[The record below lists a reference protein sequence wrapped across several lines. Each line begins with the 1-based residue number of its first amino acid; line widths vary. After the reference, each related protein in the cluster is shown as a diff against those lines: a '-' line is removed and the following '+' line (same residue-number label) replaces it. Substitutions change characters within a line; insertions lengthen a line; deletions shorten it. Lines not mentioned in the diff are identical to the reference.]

1 MNMLQPNILVLK
13 EGTENRQGKEQIV
26 SNINACQAIV
36 EVVKTTLGPR
46 GMDKMILDENSTTI
60 SNDGATIIKLLNIEH
75 PAAKSLADVAMSQ
88 DNEVGD
94 GTTSVM
100 IFAGELLKE
109 AKQFIEDGMSP
120 QVIIN
125 GYWNALQSAR
135 EKLAECAIKIDE
147 KSQSE
152 KRKLLKC
159 CAETSMNSK
168 LIANYKEF
176 FSEMIVNAVEK
187 LDDYLDKDLI
197 GIKHVTG
204 GSITDSFLV
213 DGVAFKKTF
222 SYAGFEQQPEKF
234 ENPKIIILNVEL
246 ELKAEKDNAEVRIE
260 KPEEY
265 QNIVDAEWKIILNK
279 LENIYNSKAQV
290 VLSKLP
296 IGDIATQYF
305 ADRGIFC
312 AGRVPAE
319 DIVRVSKA
327 TGAMLLQTCN
337 DINEKALGTCGLFE
351 EKQIGAERYNLFS
364 NCPKSKTA
372 TIILRGGA
380 QQFIEETE
388 RSINDAVMVV
398 RRATKATSI
407 VPGGGAIEMELSKH
421 VRKFGMGI
429 NGKEQIVVL
438 GFARAL
444 ECIPRTLAA
453 NSGLDA
459 VEIVNKLRQK
469 HDDKDNEI
477 NNFGVNCF
485 EGGIVDTYSQF
496 VWEPTMLK
504 DNILNSA
511 TEAAC
516 SIISVDQTVKNPKSE
531 QAQQDEK
538 KRALQR
544 ANKLKAAKQ
553 RNQPKK

>member
-1 MNMLQPNILVLK
+1 MNMLNPNILVLK
-13 EGTENRQGKEQIV
+13 EGTENRQGKEQVI
-26 SNINACQAIV
+26 SNINACQAAV
-36 EVVKTTLGPR
+36 EVIRTTLGPR
-46 GMDKMILDENSTTI
+46 GMDKMIISDDSTTI

-75 PAAKSLADVAMSQ
+75 PAAKSLVDVAKSQ

-100 IFAGELLKE
+100 LFAGELLKE

-125 GYWNALQSAR
+125 GYWTALMKAR
-135 EKLAECAIKIDE
+135 EKLSECAIKIED
-147 KSQSE
+147 KSPEE
-152 KRKLLKC
+152 KRNLLIKC
-159 CAETSMNSK
+159 AQTSLNSK

-176 FSEMIVNAVEK
+176 FSEMIVSAVEK
-187 LDDYLDKDLI
+187 LDDFLDKDLI

-213 DGVAFKKTF
+213 NGVAFKKTF
-222 SYAGFEQQPEKF
+222 SYAGFEQQPKKF
-234 ENPKIIILNVEL
+234 IDPKIIILNVEL
-246 ELKAEKDNAEVRIE
+246 ELKAEKENAEIRIE
-260 KPEEY
+260 KPSDY
-265 QNIVDAEWKIILNK
+265 QSIVDAEWKIITQK
-279 LENIYNSKAQV
+279 LDNIINSGAKV

-305 ADRGIFC
+305 AGRGIFC
-312 AGRVPAE
+312 AGRVPQE
-319 DIVRVSKA
+319 DITRVSKA

-337 DINEKALGTCGLFE
+337 DIPEKALGTCGTFE
-351 EKQIGAERYNLFS
+351 EKQVGAERFNIFS
-364 NCPKSKTA
+364 GCPNAKTA
-372 TIILRGGA
+372 TIVLRGGA
-380 QQFIEETE
+380 EQFIAEAE

-407 VPGGGAIEMELSKH
+407 VPGGGAIEMELSKY
-421 VRKFGMGI
+421 VRKAGMDI
-429 NGKEQIVVL
+429 KGKEQLVVL

-444 ECIPRTLAA
+444 EVIPRTLAQ

-469 HDDKDNEI
+469 HDLSQDGNSY
-477 NNFGVNCF
+477 GVNCF
-485 EGGIVDTYSQF
+485 EGGIIDTYVQF

-511 TEAAC
+511 TEACC

-531 QAQQDEK
+531 QAIQDER
-538 KRALQR
+538 KRRAQR
-544 ANKLKAAKQ
+544 AQRLKA
-553 RNQPKK
+553 KKGGK

>member
-1 MNMLQPNILVLK
+1 MNMLNPNILVLK
-13 EGTENRQGKEQIV
+13 EGTENRQGKEQVI
-26 SNINACQAIV
+26 SNINACQAAV
-36 EVVKTTLGPR
+36 EVIRTTLGPR
-46 GMDKMILDENSTTI
+46 GMDKMIITDDSTTI

-75 PAAKSLADVAMSQ
+75 PAAKSLVDVAKSQ

-100 IFAGELLKE
+100 LFAGELLKE

-125 GYWNALQSAR
+125 GYWTALMKAR
-135 EKLAECAIKIDE
+135 EKLSECAIKIED
-147 KSQSE
+147 KSPEE
-152 KRKLLKC
+152 KRNLLIKC
-159 CAETSMNSK
+159 AQTSLNSK

-176 FSEMIVNAVEK
+176 FSEMIVSAVEK
-187 LDDYLDKDLI
+187 LDDFLDKDLI

-213 DGVAFKKTF
+213 NGVAFKKTF
-222 SYAGFEQQPEKF
+222 SYAGFEQQPKKF
-234 ENPKIIILNVEL
+234 TDPKIIILNVEL
-246 ELKAEKDNAEVRIE
+246 ELKAEKENAEIRIE
-260 KPEEY
+260 KPSDY
-265 QNIVDAEWKIILNK
+265 QSIVDAEWKIITQK
-279 LENIYNSKAQV
+279 LDNIINTGAKV

-305 ADRGIFC
+305 AEKGIFC
-312 AGRVPAE
+312 AGRVPQE
-319 DIVRVSKA
+319 DITRVSKA

-337 DINEKALGTCGLFE
+337 DIPEKALGTCGTFE
-351 EKQIGAERYNLFS
+351 EKQVGAERFNIFS
-364 NCPKSKTA
+364 GCPNAKTA
-372 TIILRGGA
+372 TIVLRGGA
-380 QQFIEETE
+380 EQFIAEAE

-407 VPGGGAIEMELSKH
+407 VPGGGAIEMELSKY
-421 VRKFGMGI
+421 VRKAGMDI
-429 NGKEQIVVL
+429 KGKEQLVVL

-444 ECIPRTLAA
+444 EVIPRTLAQ

-469 HDDKDNEI
+469 HDLSQDGNSY
-477 NNFGVNCF
+477 GVNCF
-485 EGGIVDTYSQF
+485 EGGIIDTYVQF

-511 TEAAC
+511 TEACC

-531 QAQQDEK
+531 QAIQDER
-538 KRALQR
+538 KRRAQR
-544 ANKLKAAKQ
+544 TQRLKA
-553 RNQPKK
+553 KKGGK

>member
-1 MNMLQPNILVLK
+1 MNMLNPNILVLK
-13 EGTENRQGKEQIV
+13 EGTENRQGKEQVI
-26 SNINACQAIV
+26 SNINACQAAV
-36 EVVKTTLGPR
+36 EVIRTTLGPR
-46 GMDKMILDENSTTI
+46 GMDKMIISDDSTTI

-75 PAAKSLADVAMSQ
+75 PAAKSLVDVAKSQ

-100 IFAGELLKE
+100 LFAGELLKE

-125 GYWNALQSAR
+125 GYWTALMKAR
-135 EKLAECAIKIDE
+135 EKLSECAIKIED
-147 KSQSE
+147 KSPEE
-152 KRKLLKC
+152 KRNLLIKC
-159 CAETSMNSK
+159 AQTSLNSK

-176 FSEMIVNAVEK
+176 FSEMIVSAVEK
-187 LDDYLDKDLI
+187 LDDFLDKDLI

-213 DGVAFKKTF
+213 NGVAFKKTF
-222 SYAGFEQQPEKF
+222 SYAGFEQQPKKF
-234 ENPKIIILNVEL
+234 TDPKIIILNVEL
-246 ELKAEKDNAEVRIE
+246 ELKAEKENAEIRIE
-260 KPEEY
+260 KPSDY
-265 QNIVDAEWKIILNK
+265 QSIVDAEWKIIIQK
-279 LENIYNSKAQV
+279 LDNIINTGAKV

-305 ADRGIFC
+305 AEKGIFC
-312 AGRVPAE
+312 AGRVPQE
-319 DIVRVSKA
+319 DITRVSKA

-337 DINEKALGTCGLFE
+337 DIPERALGTCGTFE
-351 EKQIGAERYNLFS
+351 EKQVGAERFNIFS
-364 NCPKSKTA
+364 GCPNAKTA
-372 TIILRGGA
+372 TIVLRGGA
-380 QQFIEETE
+380 EQFIAEAE
-388 RSINDAVMVV
+388 RSINDAVMVI

-407 VPGGGAIEMELSKH
+407 VPGGGAIEMELSKY
-421 VRKFGMGI
+421 VRKAGMDI
-429 NGKEQIVVL
+429 KGKEQLVVL

-444 ECIPRTLAA
+444 EVIPRTLAQ

-469 HDDKDNEI
+469 HDLSQDGNSY
-477 NNFGVNCF
+477 GVNCF
-485 EGGIVDTYSQF
+485 EGGIIDTYVQF

-511 TEAAC
+511 TEACC

-531 QAQQDEK
+531 QAIQDER
-538 KRALQR
+538 KRRAQR
-544 ANKLKAAKQ
+544 AQRLKG
-553 RNQPKK
+553 KKGGK

>member
-1 MNMLQPNILVLK
+1 MLQPNILVLK

-75 PAAKSLADVAMSQ
+75 PAAKLLADVAMSQ

-222 SYAGFEQQPEKF
+222 SYAGFEQQPKKF

-337 DINEKALGTCGLFE
+337 DINERSLGTCGLFE

-380 QQFIEETE
+380 EQFIEETE

-531 QAQQDEK
+531 QAQKDEK